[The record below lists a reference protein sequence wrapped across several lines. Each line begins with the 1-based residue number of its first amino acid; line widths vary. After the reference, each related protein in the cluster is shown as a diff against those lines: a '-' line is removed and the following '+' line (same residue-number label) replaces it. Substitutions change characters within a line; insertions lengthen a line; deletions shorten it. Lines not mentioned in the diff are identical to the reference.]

1 MGQLRERIDGLAAG
15 WLPSNAFPMAIAA
28 ARGTNQYFRRR
39 GLADPLW
46 GFVEL
51 EEHESAILETPL
63 LLRLHHIKQTAFS
76 FHAFPG
82 ATHNRYLHSVGVLH
96 QAEMMLRSLDK
107 RLPSGQRVT
116 DAERRMV
123 RLAALLHD
131 VGHGPYSH
139 SSESFY
145 RSFPDLDELRH
156 ELSEELSI
164 SFDKAGYAESLSVGL
179 LLSPAFVTFMSVCEQ
194 VLSERHG
201 PVELTGLLPDV
212 ARLIFGCEPRHGRPW
227 LRHIVSGN
235 LDADKLDY
243 LHRDG
248 MHAGLETSV
257 DLSRLYSS
265 LRIENADFMVL
276 RDGLGAIADLAE
288 NRFTLNTLMYSEPKS
303 RIADC
308 MFHRALAVACRERP
322 VSTDFF
328 LEKDDVSVL
337 SWLES
342 AANSVPRDLARRVK
356 AGPLYAVAFTISCPL
371 VVKACRER
379 VPEMTEDRA
388 LAIMSSWRRPE
399 IALEWEARIARRA
412 ACLREEQG
420 AAGVSMLSGE
430 EVEFGPDFVIVDLP
444 KALSFQ
450 GLGLEKVILH
460 GDWVDE
466 SMVTTVAEL
475 LSLDA
480 RAEEY
485 RRKLWRGYVI
495 THPDWTRYV
504 RQAFVETLCE
514 LAT

>member
-1 MGQLRERIDGLAAG
+1 MLAAG
-15 WLPSNAFPMAIAA
+15 WLPINAFPMAIAA
-28 ARGTNQYFRRR
+28 ARGSNQYFRRR

-51 EEHESAILETPL
+51 EEHESGILETPL

-107 RLPSGQRVT
+107 RLPSDHHVT
-116 DAERRMV
+116 DGERRTV

-156 ELSEELSI
+156 ELAEELSI
-164 SFDKAGYAESLSVGL
+164 DLRKVGYAEALSVAL
-179 LLSPAFVTFMSVCEQ
+179 LLSPAFRSFMSVCEQ

-201 PVELTGLLPDV
+201 KVELVDLLPDV
-212 ARLIFGCEPRHGRPW
+212 ARLIFGCEPVHGRSW

-248 MHAGLETSV
+248 MYAGLETSV

-265 LRIENADFMVL
+265 LRIENSDFMVL
-276 RDGLGAIADLAE
+276 RDGLGAVADLAE

-308 MFHRALAVACRERP
+308 LFHRALAMACRERP

-328 LEKDDVSVL
+328 LETDDVSIL
-337 SWLES
+337 GWLE
-342 AANSVPRDLARRVK
+342 AAADPSVRDLARRVK

-371 VVKACRER
+371 LVKACREHA
-379 VPEMTEDRA
+379 PGMTDDQA
-388 LAIMSSWRRPE
+388 VAIMSSLRHPAK
-399 IALEWEARIARRA
+399 ALEWESRIAARA
-412 ACLREEQG
+412 ICLREEHG
-420 AAGVSMLSGE
+420 SAWAG
-430 EVEFGPDFVIVDLP
+430 EFGPDFVIVDVP
-444 KALSFQ
+444 KTLSFQ
-450 GLGLEKVILH
+450 GLGFEKVILH
-460 GDWVDE
+460 GDWADE
-466 SMVTTVAEL
+466 SMITTVAEL
-475 LSLDA
+475 LSLDV

-495 THPDWTRYV
+495 THPEWTRFV
-504 RQAFVETLCE
+504 RQAFVELLCE
-514 LAT
+514 MAA